1 MAENPYQ
8 ASTFLQAKLL
18 KHNKTEKL
26 PQVTIKGHV
35 LNFTGLILKTQITQW
50 PVRSGLV
57 VLDRSAVSLM
67 SRMLI
72 SCSTQVWQVFLIS
85 LISSALSS
93 IRLLVPLKSVSV
105 HHAGGCLNS

>member
-35 LNFTGLILKTQITQW
+35 LNFTGLILKTQITLAKQY
-50 PVRSGLV
+50 RV
-57 VLDRSAVSLM
+57 V
-67 SRMLI
+67 
-72 SCSTQVWQVFLIS
+72 
-85 LISSALSS
+85 
-93 IRLLVPLKSVSV
+93 
-105 HHAGGCLNS
+105 